1 MKIIHV
7 HALTLLLAVN
17 IAYADKKVGSLAS
30 EQFLR
35 ETVEVAASD
44 ARSEAEREL
53 LSPEALAPK
62 PSTPTAL
69 GERARNTAHLIESLR
84 DEVQSL
90 RDEAVVSYG
99 MRRAVK
105 SPQTAKQVDAKTVYR
120 YTEGSIYDIRAMSD
134 HITDIELQPG
144 ESLTELPAS
153 GDSSRWKIGVAR
165 SGSNA
170 GEVTHLIIR
179 PIDEDIE
186 TNMLLTTNRR
196 VYRLRL
202 LSSNWYMPA
211 VSWTYPDDEEAQMRD
226 KVMRKESVEPIKSD
240 PEKLSFGYVISGDDV
255 RWKPVR
261 VFDDGVKTFIQMSP
275 SMKVSEAPPL
285 FVIEDGEPVLVNYRL
300 KESSYIVDRL
310 FDEAELRIGKK
321 RVRIRR
327 EDVGQSF
334 FERIFG

>member
-1 MKIIHV
+1 MKDIYV
-7 HALTLLLAVN
+7 HALTILFAANV
-17 IAYADKKVGSLAS
+17 ARSDQTVAALAS

-35 ETVEVAASD
+35 ETVEAAASE
-44 ARSEAEREL
+44 ARRDAERGM

-62 PSTPTAL
+62 PLDPKPQAE
-69 GERARNTAHLIESLR
+69 GERNTEHLIKALR

-99 MRRAVK
+99 MRRALK
-105 SPQTAKQVDAKTVYR
+105 SPQSAKQIDAKTVYR
-120 YTEGSIYDIRAMSD
+120 YTEDSIYDIRAMND

-144 ESLTELPAS
+144 ETLTELPAS

-165 SGSNA
+165 SGSKD

-211 VSWTYPDDEEAQMRD
+211 VSWTYPDDEEAEMRE
-226 KVMRKESVEPIKSD
+226 KLMRKESIEPIGSD
-240 PEKLSFGYVISGDDV
+240 PEKLSFDYVVSGDEV

-275 SMKVSEAPPL
+275 AMKVSEAPPL
-285 FVIEDGEPVLVNYRL
+285 FVIEDGEPQLVNYRL
-300 KESSYIVDRL
+300 KDGSYIVDRL
-310 FDEAELRIGKK
+310 FDEAELRIAKK

-327 EDVGQSF
+327 EDGSESF